1 MSTVCS
7 TMLKQSI
14 YLVSFRLI
22 AAAAVAAAA
31 AVVVVVELTV
41 VVVQQSIVFQLLPCL

>member
-22 AAAAVAAAA
+22 AAAAVVVD
-31 AVVVVVELTV
+31 VVVVVV
-41 VVVQQSIVFQLLPCL
+41 VVSLL